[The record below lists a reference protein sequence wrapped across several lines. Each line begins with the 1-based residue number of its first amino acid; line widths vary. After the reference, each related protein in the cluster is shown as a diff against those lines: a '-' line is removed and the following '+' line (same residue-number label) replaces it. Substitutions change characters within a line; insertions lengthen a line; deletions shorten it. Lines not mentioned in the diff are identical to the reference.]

1 MRTSSRKKSGLF
13 RRFFR
18 LLWRSIKAFN
28 TLVFSLIFLSLIAGV
43 LFLVFNQ
50 RGPSIPNGAAL
61 VLNPKGSLVEQ
72 QTFVGAAS
80 LLQGNDLPQEAL
92 VKNITEAL
100 TLAKDDERIALV
112 VLDLDDLGQGLLPK
126 LERVAAAIV
135 DFKTSGKQVI
145 AVADNYSQSALFL
158 AAQADEVLLNPE
170 GMAIPEGFAMYN
182 PFFKSFLDKYE
193 VTVNLFK
200 VGKYKSAADPFT
212 RDSISPEDSEARGL
226 ILDAWWASYTAEI
239 ETARGMAA
247 GSIDEM
253 LQNAT
258 EQLQSV
264 GGNLA
269 ELSLKKGLVDRLVTA
284 SERRNYLIGLVGE
297 DTDKK
302 NYRGVPYTQY
312 LYAARSPIVK
322 PEANRV
328 AVITAVGNILDGDAP
343 TGEIGGRSLSKL
355 IRKAASN
362 ERVAA
367 IVVRID
373 SGGGSKT
380 ASEIIRSELSAAQ
393 ASGIPVVASMGSFAA
408 SGGYWIAASADEIWA
423 SPTTITGSIG
433 IFGLLPTFEKTLA
446 RYGIYS
452 DGVTTTP
459 IAGGASVMRG
469 VTPVYGEVL
478 QTVIEA
484 GYQQFLTTVADGRDM
499 TVESVHEIAQGRIW
513 TGKKAQELGLVD
525 ELGDLEQAINAAAQL
540 GSVDEYSVWHVEPER
555 SAEEAIL
562 RTLMK
567 STVSVL
573 PRTTANPVSQMTHL
587 IKEELGFLQR
597 LNDPQHAYVICGECI
612 ALP

>member
-28 TLVFSLIFLSLIAGV
+28 TLVFSLIFLFLIAGV

-50 RGPSIPNGAAL
+50 RGPSIPNGVAL

-92 VKNITEAL
+92 VKDITDAL
-100 TLAKDDERIALV
+100 ALAKDDERIALV

-226 ILDAWWASYTAEI
+226 ILDAWWASYTTEI

-258 EQLQSV
+258 DQLQSV

-284 SERRNYLIGLVGE
+284 SERRNYLIELVGE

-302 NYRGVPYTQY
+302 NYRGVSYTQY

-484 GYQQFLTTVADGRDM
+484 GYQQFLTTVADGRGM

-525 ELGDLEQAINAAAQL
+525 ELGDLEQAINAAAKL
-540 GSVDEYSVWHVEPER
+540 GSVDEHSVWHVEPER

-567 STVSVL
+567 STASIL
-573 PRTTANPVSQMTHL
+573 PKTTANPVSQMTHL